1 MLTRHHPNVPNLKA
15 QARRYRS
22 SKVAQGREV
31 SHSRALELVARQY
44 GFFDW
49 NTAIAHARTLPVP
62 EEFPAGS
69 HVSGRYMGQDFEA
82 RVTAAT
88 RLSAEETFI
97 SLELWEP
104 VDVVQSDRFSAF
116 RKRVSG
122 VIGPDGNS
130 YERLSTGNPQLAV
143 RLQNRGV
150 K

>member
-1 MLTRHHPNVPNLKA
+1 
-15 QARRYRS
+15 
-22 SKVAQGREV
+22 
-31 SHSRALELVARQY
+31 
-44 GFFDW
+44 
-49 NTAIAHARTLPVP
+49 
-62 EEFPAGS
+62 
-69 HVSGRYMGQDFEA
+69 MGQDFEA